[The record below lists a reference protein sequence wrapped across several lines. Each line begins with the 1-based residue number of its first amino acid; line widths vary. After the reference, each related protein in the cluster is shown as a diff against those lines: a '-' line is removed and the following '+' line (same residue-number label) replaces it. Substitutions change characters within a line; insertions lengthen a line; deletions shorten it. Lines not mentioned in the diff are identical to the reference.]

1 MGIELLIKHLET
13 LESTDNTL
21 LDNADLKC
29 LKELKVKPSLVTKIN
44 EGHQIYSGVK
54 IGQNTFFPLVI
65 IDQKN
70 VIYFIDGAKLNND
83 KFFRYVRQGIRKRL
97 ISNYRIFSEKH
108 FAIMDGIDAKLY
120 TCILNNGLYNID
132 EVEIN

>member
-70 VIYFIDGAKLNND
+70 VIYFIDGDD
-83 KFFRYVRQGIRKRL
+83 KGSGGFLKNF
-97 ISNYRIFSEKH
+97 
-108 FAIMDGIDAKLY
+108 D
-120 TCILNNGLYNID
+120 
-132 EVEIN
+132 